1 VCGRIT
7 LTSKPPHLQ
16 GLEAPRHFELWPGP
30 RYNIAPTESVATILN
45 DGTSTV
51 RETRWGLVPSWAKE
65 ISAGNLM
72 FNARSETLTEKPAF
86 KRPFRKQRCVIL
98 ADGFY
103 EWQAI
108 PDERR
113 KRPIYIRLK
122 SREVFGLAGLW
133 DTWQQ
138 ADGTPLIAS
147 TVITTTPN
155 ELMATVH
162 NRMPVILAAQTLPTW
177 LSMNAVPDSDLMAC
191 LRQYPD
197 AEMEMHPVSTAVNKS
212 GHNDPECV
220 VQIEGREMR

>member
-7 LTSKPPHLQ
+7 LTTKPSHLP
-16 GLEAPRHFELWPGP
+16 GLEGTLHFEFWPGP
-30 RYNIAPTESVATILN
+30 RYNIAPAESVATILN
-45 DGTSTV
+45 DGAPTV
-51 RETRWGLVPSWAKE
+51 RETRWGLVPSWAKD
-65 ISAGNLM
+65 ISTGNLM

-103 EWQAI
+103 EWQSI

-113 KRPIYIRLK
+113 KQPVYIRLK

-138 ADGTPLIAS
+138 ADGAPLISS

-155 ELMATVH
+155 ELMGQVH
-162 NRMPVILAAQTLPTW
+162 SRMPVILTPESVPTW
-177 LSMNAVPDSDLMAC
+177 LSMDAVPDGDLMAC
-191 LRQYPD
+191 LGRYPD
-197 AEMEMHPVSTAVNKS
+197 ADMEIYPVSTAVNKS

-220 VQIEGREMR
+220 VPIDGREM